1 MTEKIHLRDISS
13 LAWEHPSDAAALQTL
28 RQVPGFDLALQ
39 KIFGLIAERT
49 LRLMSLGSSVEVSTE
64 QYPRINEIYE
74 EVLHTLDAPT
84 RYPLYLTQSPVVNA
98 GAVGMKDPFIVL
110 NSGIVQLMSDDQLR
124 YVLGHELGHILSEH
138 VLYKTMLKL
147 MVSISRLAFT
157 NVFTGLAYYAIT
169 AALMEWDRKSELSSD
184 RAGLLAVQ
192 DPDAVRSALLRS
204 AGGVGDGAS
213 IEAFQEQARRYE
225 EEGDS
230 LDSIAKAMAL
240 MNRSHPFPVQR
251 LKEIDRWV
259 ESGEYDRIL
268 SGEYL
273 TRAEEPPR
281 KQRPWDIWR
290 ESASSYADTLKDSRL
305 SGWFGGIGSRL
316 RRDRGEE

>member
-1 MTEKIHLRDISS
+1 MTDKIHLSDISS
-13 LAWEHPSDAAALQTL
+13 LAWEHPADAAALQTL

-49 LRLMSLGSSVEVSTE
+49 LRLMSMGSSIEVSPE
-64 QYPRINEIYE
+64 QYPHINAIYE

-84 RYPLYLTQSPVVNA
+84 RYPLYLSQNPVVNA

-110 NSGIVQLMSDDQLR
+110 NSGIILLMNDDQLR
-124 YVLGHELGHILSEH
+124 YVLGHEVGHILSEH

-147 MVSISRLAFT
+147 MVNLSRLAYT
-157 NVFTGLAYYAIT
+157 NVVTGLAYYAIT

-204 AGGVGDGAS
+204 AGGVGEGAS
-213 IEAFQEQARRYE
+213 IDAFQEQARRYE
-225 EEGDS
+225 EDGDT

-259 ESGEYDRIL
+259 DSGEYDRIL

-273 TRAEEPPR
+273 TRADEPPR

-290 ESASSYADTLKDSRL
+290 ESASNYADSLKDSKL
-305 SGWFGGIGSRL
+305 SGWFGGLGSRF
-316 RRDRGEE
+316 RRGESEE